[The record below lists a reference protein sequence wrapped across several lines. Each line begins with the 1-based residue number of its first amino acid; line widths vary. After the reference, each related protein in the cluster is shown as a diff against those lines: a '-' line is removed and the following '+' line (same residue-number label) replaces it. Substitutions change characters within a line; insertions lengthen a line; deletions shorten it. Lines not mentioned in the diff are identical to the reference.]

1 MINNYFEDIAIP
13 IRGQDLSA
21 AQALQF
27 VKVTR
32 NNLACILILKPQYA
46 FFLYH
51 LAHFHQEL
59 QYNSEAACSSIQMKA
74 AKNHSA
80 CTMIF
85 YKTTIHLYQELLCS
99 KLDNFFKFESYSCSV
114 ILYFYVWSLSLIYN
128 LSETQREG
136 GRGREREGDNI
147 TTGWNNFFLIPT
159 SEVKVKIQDT
169 LS

>member
-1 MINNYFEDIAIP
+1 MHIDIEATIC
-13 IRGQDLSA
+13 L
-21 AQALQF
+21 
-27 VKVTR
+27 
-32 NNLACILILKPQYA
+32 
-46 FFLYH
+46 FLYH